1 MEAEVNSVIAHIYCI
16 IPYYIT
22 HLSCNKS
29 AKFLV
34 LNVYFAEDNHE
45 EKEDKSNK
53 YQLNSDLTRSI
64 WLEED
69 DPKSDWLNLVFGEL
83 DG

>member
-1 MEAEVNSVIAHIYCI
+1 MHTFIALFFIIY
-16 IPYYIT
+16 P

-34 LNVYFAEDNHE
+34 LNVYFAEDNHW
-45 EKEDKSNK
+45 EKRIKSNK

-69 DPKSDWLNLVFGEL
+69 DHKFSWLNSVFGESS
-83 DG
+83 G

>member
-1 MEAEVNSVIAHIYCI
+1 MYIFIVLFFI
-16 IPYYIT
+16 IFL

-29 AKFLV
+29 AKFFV
-34 LNVYFAEDNHE
+34 LIVYFAEDNHGR
-45 EKEDKSNK
+45 KRIKSNK

-69 DPKSDWLNLVFGEL
+69 DPKFSWLNSVIGEPS
-83 DG
+83 G

>member
-1 MEAEVNSVIAHIYCI
+1 MEPDRTHILHSF
-16 IPYYIT
+16 IT
-22 HLSCNKS
+22 LLHLSCNKS

-45 EKEDKSNK
+45 KKERIKSNK
-53 YQLNSDLTRSI
+53 YQLNSELTRSI

-69 DPKSDWLNLVFGEL
+69 DPKSSWSNSVFDESSG
-83 DG
+83 